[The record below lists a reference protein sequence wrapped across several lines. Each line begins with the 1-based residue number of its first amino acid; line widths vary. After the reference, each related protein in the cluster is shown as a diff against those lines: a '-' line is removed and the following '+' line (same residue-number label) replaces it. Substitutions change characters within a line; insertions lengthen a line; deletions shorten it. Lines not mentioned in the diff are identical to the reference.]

1 MTELPLTPTIRD
13 LPASTPFVG
22 PEAIERRRGRPFR
35 ARLGANESGFGP
47 SPRALAAMREAVA
60 ESWCYGDP
68 EGMGLRDDLAAF
80 WDVPAEAISIG
91 AGIDGLIQTILH
103 TVVQPGTPVVTSR
116 GGYPTF
122 NYHVAAFGGVLHEVP
137 YRDDREDL
145 DGLLAAAHETGAP
158 VVYLCNPDNP
168 MGTWHDAGDIAA
180 FARRL
185 PAGTLLLLDEA
196 YAEFA
201 PAEAVPAMDTG
212 DPRTVRLRTFS
223 KVYGMAG
230 QRVGYAVAHRDL
242 IAALAKV
249 RNHFEVN
256 RIGQIG
262 ARAALADTAHTDD
275 VIAAVA
281 EGRADYAR
289 IAEDLSFAPVP
300 SATNFVAID
309 VGGPARARWLVDA
322 LAEQDVF
329 IRMPGAPPLDRCIRV
344 SVGPADARGLFEQA
358 LRRVAREMPGD
369 PGANT

>member
-1 MTELPLTPTIRD
+1 MTRLPFTPTIRD

-35 ARLGANESGFGP
+35 ARLGANESAFGP
-47 SPRALAAMREAVA
+47 SPQALAAMGNAIA

-103 TVVQPGTPVVTSR
+103 TVVEPGTPVVTSR

-137 YRDDREDL
+137 YREDREDL
-145 DGLLAAAHETGAP
+145 DGLFAAAHETGAP

-168 MGTWHDAGDIAA
+168 MGTWHSADDIAA
-180 FARRL
+180 FARGL

-201 PAEAVPAMDTG
+201 PAGAVPAMDTG